1 MTFLSVVVP
10 SWNDAAMLRVC
21 LDALAAQ
28 TRPADEILVV
38 DNGSADDT
46 AAVARRAGARVVTEP
61 LRGVWPATIAGF
73 DAAGGDVIARLD
85 ADSVPPADW
94 LERVEAA
101 LVASGPLAAVT
112 GPGDFYGG
120 TRLVRWIG
128 EHVYIGGYF
137 WFVGW
142 LLGHPPLFGSNFAIS
157 REIWTRLRPSLDPRL
172 ERVHDDLELSYLLEP
187 DMTVVYDATL
197 RVGVSARPFSSL
209 SGLGR
214 RVGWAALGLW
224 RNRGTRAR
232 LNRQAPRNA
241 SRAPADPD

>member
-1 MTFLSVVVP
+1 
-10 SWNDAAMLRVC
+10 
-21 LDALAAQ
+21 
-28 TRPADEILVV
+28 
-38 DNGSADDT
+38 
-46 AAVARRAGARVVTEP
+46 
-61 LRGVWPATIAGF
+61 
-73 DAAGGDVIARLD
+73 
-85 ADSVPPADW
+85 
-94 LERVEAA
+94 
-101 LVASGPLAAVT
+101 VT

-157 REIWTRLRPSLDPRL
+157 REIWTRLRPLLDPRL

-232 LNRQAPRNA
+232 LNRQAPWNA